1 MTHSIDP
8 LTVGYDW
15 EMAVL
20 RRTGE
25 NVAEEDVAWLA
36 DELRR
41 RLPWSQTGTDLELIE
56 SRIGALRSFGDL
68 LDRSERFEDELRRV
82 LKEKEWVLL
91 RAGTRPFER
100 EPVGA
105 HIHVGTI
112 RDWTAAI
119 RIQNAMARYVP
130 PLAALMANS
139 PIYRRRTGEYKSYR
153 VASYAEW
160 CSRPQAIVDPS
171 FSQPDWGGDVCTK
184 LAIGSTVE
192 LRVGDGVSSTR
203 LMCEVV
209 ALVAGLMC
217 HVAEH
222 ELDAPLS
229 EDDYDTVMV
238 NRWRAAKHGL
248 QAILTWGGREV
259 PVQTV
264 LTSMVDLAEDGMKL
278 LGASRGDLR
287 IVRTMIRKRQT
298 QADFQ
303 LAVFAKERGDAHRM
317 TRTMANIQRD
327 RSAFEK
333 YLRRAPTLD
342 VVKPDDYGACLLS
355 AVEVETPYP
364 LILRSSPLSP
374 AALDAILDRFVED
387 GRLLATRSNL
397 GVRLYTRAE
406 LGGAGR
412 GAGGHG
418 RAPGGGV
425 G

>member
-1 MTHSIDP
+1 MTHYIEP

-20 RRTGE
+20 KRTGE
-25 NVAEEDVAWLA
+25 NVTEEDVTWLS

-41 RLPWSQTGTDLELIE
+41 RLPWGQTGTDLELIE
-56 SRIGALRSFGDL
+56 SRVGALRSFDDL
-68 LDRSERFEDELRRV
+68 LAKSERFDQELRRV
-82 LKEKEWVLL
+82 LREKEWVLL

-130 PLAALMANS
+130 PFAALMANS
-139 PIYRRRTGEYKSYR
+139 PVYRRRAGEYKSYR
-153 VASYAEW
+153 VASFAEW
-160 CSRPQAIVDPS
+160 CSAPQAIVDPS
-171 FSQPDWGGDVCTK
+171 FSQPEWGGDVCTK
-184 LAIGSTVE
+184 LAWGSTVE
-192 LRVGDGVSSTR
+192 LRVGDGVGSTR

-209 ALVAGLMC
+209 ALVAGLMY

-222 ELDAPLS
+222 ELDKRLS
-229 EDDYDTVMV
+229 QEGYDAIMV

-248 QAILTWGGREV
+248 QAVLTWDGREE

-264 LTSMVDLAEDGMKL
+264 LTSMVELAEDGMKL
-278 LGASRGDLR
+278 LGASRKDLR
-287 IVRTMIRKRQT
+287 VVRTMLRKRQT

-333 YLRRAPTLD
+333 YLRRARTLK
-342 VVKPDDYGACLLS
+342 VETPADYGEDILS
-355 AVEVETPYP
+355 AIEVETPYP
-364 LILRSSPLSP
+364 LLLRRTTLAP
-374 AALDAILDRFVED
+374 AALDGILDRFVRD
-387 GRLLATRSNL
+387 GRLLVSRSSL
-397 GVRLYTRAE
+397 GIRLYTRTE
-406 LGGAGR
+406 LAGAGAS
-412 GAGGHG
+412 GAGH
-418 RAPGGGV
+418 
-425 G
+425 

>member
-1 MTHSIDP
+1 MTRLIEP
-8 LTVGYDW
+8 LTIGYDW
-15 EMAVL
+15 EMAIL
-20 RRTGE
+20 KKTGE
-25 NVAEEDVAWLA
+25 NVTEEDVTWLS

-41 RLPWSQTGTDLELIE
+41 RLPWGQPGTDLELIE
-56 SRIGALRSFGDL
+56 SRIGAVRTFAEL
-68 LDRSERFEDELRRV
+68 LAKSERFERELRRI

-119 RIQNAMARYVP
+119 KIQNAMARYVP
-130 PLAALMANS
+130 PMAALMANS
-139 PIYRRRTGEYKSYR
+139 PIYRRRVGEYKSYR
-153 VASYAEW
+153 VASFAEW
-160 CSRPQAIVDPS
+160 CSAPQEIVDPS
-171 FSQPDWGGDVCTK
+171 FSQPNWGGDVCTK
-184 LAIGSTVE
+184 LAWGSTVE

-209 ALVAGLMC
+209 ALVAGLMY

-222 ELDAPLS
+222 EQDARLS
-229 EDDYDTVMV
+229 EDDYDTIMV

-248 QAILTWGGREV
+248 QAVLTWEGEEV

-264 LTSMVDLAEDGMKL
+264 LTSMVGLAEDGIKL
-278 LGASRGDLR
+278 LGASSKDLR
-287 IVRTMIRKRQT
+287 VVRAMLRKRQT

-327 RSAFEK
+327 PSAFEK

-342 VVKPDDYGACLLS
+342 VEKPAEYALDILS
-355 AVEVETPYP
+355 AVGVETPYP
-364 LILRSSPLSP
+364 LLLRQTTLAP
-374 AALDAILDRFVED
+374 AALDRILERFVRD
-387 GRLLATRSNL
+387 GRLLVSRSSL
-397 GVRLYTRAE
+397 GNRLYTRTEFADTGAAE
-406 LGGAGR
+406 A
-412 GAGGHG
+412 AH
-418 RAPGGGV
+418 
-425 G
+425 

>member
-1 MTHSIDP
+1 MTRSIDP
-8 LTVGYDW
+8 LTIGYDW

-25 NVAEEDVAWLA
+25 NVAEEDVAWLS

-41 RLPWSQTGTDLELIE
+41 RLPWTQTGTDLELIE
-56 SRIGALRSFGDL
+56 SRIGALRSFSEL
-68 LDRSERFEDELRRV
+68 LAKSERFEVELRRI
-82 LKEKEWVLL
+82 LKEREWVLL

-105 HIHVGTI
+105 HIHVGTV

-119 RIQNAMARYVP
+119 EIQNAMARYVA
-130 PLAALMANS
+130 PLVALMANS
-139 PIYRRRTGEYKSYR
+139 PIYRRRTGQYKSYR

-160 CSRPQAIVDPS
+160 CSRPQAVVDPT

-209 ALVAGLMC
+209 ALVAGLMY
-217 HVAEH
+217 HVAER
-222 ELDAPLS
+222 EGDRKLS
-229 EDDYDTVMV
+229 GQDYETIMV
-238 NRWRAAKHGL
+238 NRWRAAKYGL
-248 QAILTWGGREV
+248 QAVLTWGGREE

-264 LTSMVDLAEDGMKL
+264 LTSMVELAQDGMKL
-278 LGASRGDLR
+278 LGASRDDLR
-287 IVRTMIRKRQT
+287 VVRAMIRKRQT

-327 RSAFEK
+327 PSAFER
-333 YLRRAPTLD
+333 YLRRAPTLE
-342 VVKPDDYGACLLS
+342 VLRPADYAAHILS
-355 AVEVETPYP
+355 GVEIETPYP
-364 LILRSSPLSP
+364 LVLRQTPLSP
-374 AALDAILDRFVED
+374 AALDAILDRFVAD
-387 GRLLATRSNL
+387 GRLLVTRSNL

-406 LGGAGR
+406 LSGAGAAASR
-412 GAGGHG
+412 Q
-418 RAPGGGV
+418 
-425 G
+425 